1 MDVQAVKKAIGIT
14 IDDVDFDMKLTIKM
28 MAVEQYLFNAGATNL
43 NNELGIM
50 CVAVGVND
58 LLNEGAGETK
68 FSPAFNIL
76 ANQICR

>member
-1 MDVQAVKKAIGIT
+1 MDVEAIKKALGIT

-28 MAVEQYLFNAGATNL
+28 MAVEQYLVNAGATNL
-43 NNELGIM
+43 YNELGIM

-68 FSPAFNIL
+68 FSSAFNIL

>member
-1 MDVQAVKKAIGIT
+1 MDVEAVKKAIGIT
-14 IDDVDFDMKLTIKM
+14 IDDPDFNMKLTIKM
-28 MAVEQYLFNAGATNL
+28 MAVEQYLLGAGATNL
-43 NNELGIM
+43 ENELGIM